1 MKKFMKVS
9 VMALVAM
16 FAISTVA
23 DAQKK
28 PVAKAGVKAG
38 AKAAAGANDN
48 VLTLKANGVEFKMV
62 KVQGGKF
69 QMGCDPE
76 AVKEAY
82 FQEGPVH
89 SVTLST
95 YYIGETEV
103 TQALW
108 TAVMGKHDNLDE
120 KFVAADKP
128 VHNVTWDE
136 CQAFVKKLSEL
147 TGQEFRLPTE
157 AEWEF
162 AARGGMK
169 SKRTKYSGG
178 ADVKAVAWYQDI
190 CGDDFSDQDAPNW
203 GLHPVKKKAANE
215 LGLYDMSG
223 NVREYCQDVFGQY
236 TAEAQTNPKG
246 PKKDDDPGYVIRG
259 GGWDEVAEKCRV
271 TYREGL
277 WATHYSNDSGLR
289 LALTKK

>member
-9 VMALVAM
+9 VMVLVAM

-157 AEWEF
+157 AEWE
-162 AARGGMK
+162 
-169 SKRTKYSGG
+169 TG
-178 ADVKAVAWYQDI
+178 A
-190 CGDDFSDQDAPNW
+190 
-203 GLHPVKKKAANE
+203 
-215 LGLYDMSG
+215 
-223 NVREYCQDVFGQY
+223 
-236 TAEAQTNPKG
+236 
-246 PKKDDDPGYVIRG
+246 
-259 GGWDEVAEKCRV
+259 
-271 TYREGL
+271 
-277 WATHYSNDSGLR
+277 
-289 LALTKK
+289 